1 MFSRKQF
8 VKSEDIVMFLW
19 IECSGKSNAGYE
31 YFNTLTNEMFDI

>member
-19 IECSGKSNAGYE
+19 IECNGKSSAGYE
-31 YFNTLTNEMFDI
+31 YFNTLTNQMFDI